1 MNTDFFDSNQ
11 TTPVENISFLNSSG
25 NTVNL
30 SIKRDDLIDPEI
42 SGNKWRKLKHNF
54 FQLKQ
59 SNFKGIAS
67 FGGAFSN
74 HIAALSAAGNRA
86 NIPTLG
92 FVRTHALDPCNP
104 TLQLA
109 QKNGMNLVALSREE
123 YKKRQDPKYLEYLQN
138 QYPEYLFVPEGG
150 SNFAA
155 SFGLQ
160 ELGSEITNQT
170 RCNTIACA
178 IGSGGTISGLMQALP
193 EHQFIGVAVVNDEP
207 LLRDLKVKFG
217 NRIQIITSAMFG
229 GYGKT
234 KSELE
239 QFCCEFVEQT
249 HVPIEPIYTGKLFYA
264 LCEME
269 LAMPEHT
276 LAIHTGGLQGIRGL
290 NYRRQCPPRLWQA
303 VTSLL
308 DV

>member
-11 TTPVENISFLNSSG
+11 ITPVENISFLNSSG
-25 NTVNL
+25 NSIDL
-30 SIKRDDLIDPEI
+30 SIKRDDLIDPEV

-59 SNFKGIAS
+59 SNYKGIAS

-74 HIAALSAAGNRA
+74 HIAALSAAGSRA
-86 NIPTLG
+86 DIPTLG
-92 FVRTHALDPCNP
+92 FIRTHELDACNP

-109 QKNGMNLVALSREE
+109 QKNGMQLVALSREE
-123 YKKRQDPKYLEYLQN
+123 YKKRHDPEYIQHLQSL
-138 QYPEYLFVPEGG
+138 YPEYLFVPEGG
-150 SNFAA
+150 SNQAA
-155 SFGLQ
+155 SYGLR
-160 ELGSEITNQT
+160 ELGAEIANQSQ
-170 RCNTIACA
+170 CKTIACA

-234 KSELE
+234 KPELE
-239 QFCCEFVEQT
+239 QFCSEFVEQAR
-249 HVPIEPIYTGKLFYA
+249 VPIEPIYTGKLFYA

-269 LAMPEHT
+269 LT
-276 LAIHTGGLQGIRGL
+276 LSQDILAIHTGGLQGIRGL